1 VRTLIRTILLTL
13 AAACALVPFADAAR
27 PNAANDLTALLTNLV
42 GQLPARAAVQ
52 LNPEPPLQATPEV
65 PCDAGSKPDP
75 EMQGRISQA
84 AINSGA
90 AKDGYWC
97 NLSRV
102 SHFGVSGGFK
112 VYRYVDPH
120 GHECAYYD
128 TALLFPLN
136 ALNLSSTSGG
146 VVVLDMSDPAHPV
159 QTATLTSL
167 AMLSPHESLN
177 LNPARGLLAADLG
190 NPATYP
196 GWVDVYDVQQ
206 DCRHPILES
215 SGLFAHFGHESGF
228 SADGKTFFATGTG
241 FPAVTAI
248 DLSDPTHPHDVW
260 VGQLY
265 VHGMSMS
272 DDGNR
277 AYMADPIGHDMLILD
292 TSQIQA
298 RVPDPQ
304 VKEISRLTWPEAT
317 IPQNAIP
324 IRIHGH
330 PYILEIDEYSGNAS
344 GGDPNNVG
352 AARLIDI
359 ADELHPHVISDLRLA
374 VDQYANRAT
383 IANDPGMLSP
393 VQGYAAH
400 YCNVPQE
407 NDPGIVA
414 CSFIASGLRVF
425 DIRDPYH
432 PKEIAY
438 FNPPPTAKVENGLMA
453 SNFAMSKPAFA
464 PERREIW
471 YSDGVSG
478 FYVLRIERRVWPAAA
493 ATKPGCPQPSGR
505 LSAASLGP
513 VRLGQ
518 TRAGL
523 RAAFARRFS
532 TRGRRDFD
540 YFCVAGAAIRAGYHR
555 GKAVLLLTAN
565 PYYAL
570 GGVKPGASAS
580 AASGRLRLG
589 KPLRIGINTWYL
601 VSSASGTGV
610 LRVQHGVVQ
619 EVGLA
624 DKRLTRGRQAA
635 TRFLKSFAWPG

>member
-1 VRTLIRTILLTL
+1 MRTLIRTILLAL

-27 PNAANDLTALLTNLV
+27 PRAANDLTSLLSTVL
-42 GQLPARAAVQ
+42 GQLPAAVPIQ
-52 LNPEPPLQATPEV
+52 LNSEPPLQATPGL
-65 PCDAGSKPDP
+65 PCDTGSRPDP

-84 AINSGA
+84 VINSGV

-97 NLSRV
+97 NLTRV

-112 VYRYVDPH
+112 VFRYVDPH

-146 VVVLDMSDPAHPV
+146 VKVLDMSDPAHPV
-159 QTATLTSL
+159 ETATLTGLS
-167 AMLSPHESLN
+167 MLSPHESLN

-196 GWVDVYDVQQ
+196 GWVDVYSLRQ

-228 SADGKTFFATGTG
+228 SADGKTFYATATAIQ
-241 FPAVTAI
+241 AVTAI
-248 DLSDPTHPHDVW
+248 DLSDPKNPRDLW

-265 VHGMSMS
+265 VHGMSLS

-277 AYMADPIGHDMLILD
+277 AYMADPMGHDMLILD

-298 RVPDPQ
+298 RVPNPQ
-304 VKEISRLTWPEAT
+304 VREISRLTWPEAT

-330 PYILEIDEYSGNAS
+330 PYILEIDEYSGTAS
-344 GGDPNNVG
+344 PGRDPKNVG
-352 AARLIDI
+352 GARIIDI
-359 ADELHPHVISDLRLA
+359 ADERHPHVISDLRLA
-374 VDQYANRAT
+374 VDQYANRT
-383 IANDPGMLSP
+383 TVANDPGMFSP

-407 NDPGIVA
+407 NDPMIVA

-432 PKEIAY
+432 PKEIGY
-438 FNPPPTAKVENGLMA
+438 FNPPPTAKVENGSIA

-478 FYVLRIERRVWPAAA
+478 FYVVRVDKSVWP
-493 ATKPGCPQPSGR
+493 TSSSITPPGCPKPTGR
-505 LSAASLGP
+505 LAGTRLGP

-518 TRAGL
+518 TRARL
-523 RAAFARRFS
+523 RTAFAHRFF

-540 YFCVAGAAIRAGYHR
+540 YFCLAGNAIRAGYR
-555 GKAVLLLTAN
+555 NGKAVLLLTAN
-565 PYYAL
+565 HHYAI
-570 GGVKPGASAS
+570 
-580 AASGRLRLG
+580 GRLRPG
-589 KPLRIGINTWYL
+589 SKINRRAMPLRIGLNTWYL
-601 VSSASGTGV
+601 IPSKSATGV
-610 LRVQHGVVQ
+610 LGVQHGVVQ

-635 TRFLKSFAWPG
+635 RRFLKSFAWPA